1 MNVSRAD
8 AREAVREAVTL
19 PLLFLTVTL
28 LGGVRAGADP
38 VALRFVPPPLIALV
52 LAALLVGLLAR
63 TGALA
68 PDRLLNSGRT
78 PLENLS
84 GAIVLGSLFAASSQ
98 LFNLVMP
105 ESGLLHFLFSVFFLT
120 LLWNTY
126 AADPDRRRL
135 LRSLVVVFGA
145 AFALKFII
153 LAGLYDPAGGL
164 MRRVLTTL
172 LEGVTLGGLTYE
184 PDGGATGYLAFLTIA
199 LYLLGVFL
207 LPWGA
212 WPPRGTRLARRRNA
226 AISERV
232 VVREI
237 EDERM
242 GQT

>member
-1 MNVSRAD
+1 
-8 AREAVREAVTL
+8 
-19 PLLFLTVTL
+19 
-28 LGGVRAGADP
+28 